1 MYLLGFDTFVFSIL
15 TITLGSYLLC
25 RKVNNLG
32 SIFFSHQQKIKI
44 CSDHAYYITPVTTL
58 KTRHGTTI
66 SSVHVIIG
74 RYRFKVH
81 CLLLWPVHSICVTFD
96 DGSTFILLYVRIH
109 YSYSFVFINFV
120 QNPGCFN
127 LGFVMIDYAQ
137 HVLNTLILYKEP
149 RYPGVVVSTF

>member
-1 MYLLGFDTFVFSIL
+1 MSFDLFACISTAIIKTINIMCACSRCMYLLAFDTFVFSIL

-74 RYRFKVH
+74 RYRFKLGALSDVVTSTLYLCH
-81 CLLLWPVHSICVTFD
+81 FRWWFYFYIC
-96 DGSTFILLYVRIH
+96 
-109 YSYSFVFINFV
+109 SYSLTLSRI
-120 QNPGCFN
+120 Q
-127 LGFVMIDYAQ
+127 A
-137 HVLNTLILYKEP
+137 VLI
-149 RYPGVVVSTF
+149 

>member
-1 MYLLGFDTFVFSIL
+1 MYLLAFDTFVFSIL

-66 SSVHVIIG
+66 SSVRVIIG
-74 RYRFKVH
+74 RYRCTVWCCNQYIIFVSLSMMV
-81 CLLLWPVHSICVTFD
+81 LLL
-96 DGSTFILLYVRIH
+96 YM
-109 YSYSFVFINFV
+109 FVFINFV

-137 HVLNTLILYKEP
+137 HVLNTLILYK
-149 RYPGVVVSTF
+149 

>member
-1 MYLLGFDTFVFSIL
+1 MYLLAFDTFVFSIL

-66 SSVHVIIG
+66 SSVRVIIG
-74 RYRFKVH
+74 RYRFCTVW
-81 CLLLWPVHSICVTFD
+81 CCNQYIIFVSLSMMVLLL
-96 DGSTFILLYVRIH
+96 YM
-109 YSYSFVFINFV
+109 FVFINFV
-120 QNPGCFN
+120 HNPGCFN

-137 HVLNTLILYKEP
+137 HVLNTLILYK
-149 RYPGVVVSTF
+149 